1 MLDEAADEGHLESEF
16 ESSSVSDPSA
26 SSAIVSVSGEGGAK
40 HAKMNGKREILA
52 NEKLLLNFNRMSGSM
67 AGKAWQSVKAGH
79 CQKLLDK
86 VNARQVDRVLLAC
99 LEGVDGCLEQHP
111 GQLSIK
117 RLSDA
122 SLQIEYF
129 MLIITA
135 MDHIK
140 DAYDTIEDLAGEPT
154 DHITTLQVAL
164 DTMRTHSFPIAED
177 HILAHVLQLATDC
190 FWRLRM
196 LTVLATRLSNHLA
209 RPDQVF
215 CLNAMPAGS
224 RSEVQVDILG
234 QRVRAMLMAANM
246 EKEVETMRAVVQQG
260 ADVFLSKDFWED
272 LMTLAK
278 LVSVV
283 ASEDLAADVERV
295 ESAAYRFHVA
305 LKGLTGRVILS
316 ACANQVIFKKNF
328 ALFMAEL
335 MGLCAPVRFAITITS
350 CSDYGLLVT
359 VFFWAACPFSPLCLL
374 SPGMIA
380 IRAIDC
386 FSLSHGRGKQFSI
399 SRVSLCQ
406 LLATTPPTT
415 NTLEIVCC

>member
-1 MLDEAADEGHLESEF
+1 
-16 ESSSVSDPSA
+16 
-26 SSAIVSVSGEGGAK
+26 
-40 HAKMNGKREILA
+40 
-52 NEKLLLNFNRMSGSM
+52 
-67 AGKAWQSVKAGH
+67 
-79 CQKLLDK
+79 
-86 VNARQVDRVLLAC
+86 
-99 LEGVDGCLEQHP
+99 
-111 GQLSIK
+111 
-117 RLSDA
+117 
-122 SLQIEYF
+122 
-129 MLIITA
+129 
-135 MDHIK
+135 
-140 DAYDTIEDLAGEPT
+140 
-154 DHITTLQVAL
+154 
-164 DTMRTHSFPIAED
+164 
-177 HILAHVLQLATDC
+177 
-190 FWRLRM
+190 M

-246 EKEVETMRAVVQQG
+246 EKEVETMMRAVVQQG

-415 NTLEIVCC
+415 KTLEIVCC